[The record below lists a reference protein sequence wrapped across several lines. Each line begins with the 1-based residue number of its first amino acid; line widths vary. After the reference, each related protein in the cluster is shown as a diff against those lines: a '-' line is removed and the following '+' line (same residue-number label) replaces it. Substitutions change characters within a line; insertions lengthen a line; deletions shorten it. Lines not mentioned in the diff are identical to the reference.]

1 MIKNEFRIHQ
11 SQRIQRNEVRKD
23 IFTKKRSEKI
33 LKTEHSKKKKKKKK
47 EKDRKKACF
56 GWVAISSSPLWQDHQ
71 K

>member
-33 LKTEHSKKKKKKKK
+33 LKTEHSKK
-47 EKDRKKACF
+47 EEEERKR
-56 GWVAISSSPLWQDHQ
+56 
-71 K
+71 

>member
-33 LKTEHSKKKKKKKK
+33 LKTEHSKKRRRRKKKIGKK
-47 EKDRKKACF
+47 RVLV
-56 GWVAISSSPLWQDHQ
+56 G
-71 K
+71 